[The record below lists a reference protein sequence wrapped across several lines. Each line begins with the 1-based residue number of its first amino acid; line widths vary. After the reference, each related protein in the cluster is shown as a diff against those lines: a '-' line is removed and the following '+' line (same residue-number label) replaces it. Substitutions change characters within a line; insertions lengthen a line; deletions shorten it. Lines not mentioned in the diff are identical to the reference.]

1 VQEARVI
8 QGAEAERLVQQAL
21 SAQRRAKYAQA
32 LELLEH
38 CADWPAP
45 YNEQGLLLR
54 AKVLTVQ
61 DAVAGLEALASN
73 AHAFTTPDGRFGYL
87 IESARAY
94 TKARNFD
101 VAAAMLDSAEK
112 MMDGSADPR
121 RSKIALHRLR
131 LMWTTANYDPE
142 SELFAVALRDPDPA
156 ERLST
161 LVVRG
166 GMHGGLENYRAQL
179 QDLKA
184 ALNLYLEHHDQCDLA
199 GVAAGLQTAIYVGFD
214 MAEAEPVRLGERVF
228 NEIEWTPEL
237 DVYRFL
243 CLRGLAW
250 AAFLDG
256 ESARAQWLF
265 KDSKEAAPTEA
276 WKVMAHVDRAFVARM
291 NGNEAWAIEELHL
304 AHALARNIDWQTT
317 RNEERTALTTL
328 AAMLAPVDMAQA
340 QRYVNTYIQLGKDS
354 LDPTLASAQEPRR
367 NTAVQRYASGCVQ
380 SVLGNRDVAIHLLE
394 SAYATFNDIEYSY
407 RAALAAQALY
417 DATGNRAWQ
426 ELARAHAAKYPKS
439 ALNTRMDAETQKEGE
454 AASLLTPSQK
464 QIALAFCAGSELT
477 ELSRRFSRSTFTL
490 QKQLERIYEAFGVN
504 SRAGLRDAL
513 HGQGLL

>member
-1 VQEARVI
+1 MHEAHTVA
-8 QGAEAERLVQQAL
+8 GTEAARLVQQAL

-45 YNEQGLLLR
+45 YDEQGLLLR

-73 AHAFTTPDGRFGYL
+73 GDAFTTPDGRFGYL

-101 VAAAMLDSAEK
+101 LAAAMLDAAEK
-112 MMDGSADPR
+112 MMDGSGDPR

-131 LMWTTANYDPE
+131 LMWTTANYEPE
-142 SELFAVALRDPDPA
+142 NELFAVALRDEDPS
-156 ERLST
+156 ERLAA

-166 GMHGGLENYRAQL
+166 AMHGSLEDYRAQL
-179 QDLKA
+179 DDLKA
-184 ALNLYLEHHDQCDLA
+184 ALNLYLEHHERCELA
-199 GVAAGLQTAIYVGFD
+199 SVAAGLQTAIYVGFD
-214 MAEAEPVRLGERVF
+214 MAESEPVRLAERVF
-228 NEIEWTPEL
+228 NEIEWTPDL

-265 KDSKEAAPTEA
+265 KDSKEAAPTAA

-304 AHALARNIDWQTT
+304 AHALARGIDWQTT

-328 AAMLAPVDMAQA
+328 AAMFAPIDMPQA
-340 QRYVNTYIQLGKDS
+340 QRYVNTYISLGKDS

-380 SVLGNRDVAIHLLE
+380 AVLGNRDVAIHLLE

-417 DATGNRAWQ
+417 DATGNNAWQ
-426 ELARAHAAKYPKS
+426 ELARAHAGKYPKS
-439 ALNTRMDAETQKEGE
+439 ALNQKLGATAQKESE
-454 AASLLTPSQK
+454 AAGMLTPSQR
-464 QIALAFCAGSELT
+464 QIALAFCAGTDLT

-490 QKQLERIYEAFGVN
+490 QKQLERIYETFGVN
-504 SRAGLRDAL
+504 SRAGLREAL
-513 HGQGLL
+513 HGQGFL